1 MEDRLGQAVSP
12 ALQDQQARQWADI
25 NAAVDAAVR
34 ELPNRSM
41 HVDPRLREGPSHAE
55 GAVEGSGLLLDGNWA
70 APARAREATG
80 RACVQAG
87 LHPAVAAAAS
97 VVSLRAVS
105 SAVVAE
111 AEVITVRVSASSGGV
126 CVSLRAR
133 FLVPRSLGGR
143 GGPAVVRARPW
154 GLGGSARRGGTGRG
168 AHGGAWLFGVA
179 VDAYGILQ
187 DRDDVIVWFQ
197 MPLVAP

>member
-1 MEDRLGQAVSP
+1 VSS
-12 ALQDQQARQWADI
+12 ALQDQQGRQWAGI
-25 NAAVDAAVR
+25 SAAVEAAVR
-34 ELPNRSM
+34 ELPSRLM
-41 HVDPRLREGPSHAE
+41 HVDPRLAVGAPHAP
-55 GAVEGSGLLLDGNWA
+55 GGVEGSGLLLEGNWA

-97 VVSLRAVS
+97 VVSLRVVS

-111 AEVITVRVSASSGGV
+111 AESITVRVSASGEVV

-133 FLVPRSLGGR
+133 FLAPRGLDGR
-143 GGPAVVRARPW
+143 GGAAVVRARPW

-179 VDAYGILQ
+179 VDAYGILL
-187 DRDDVIVWFQ
+187 DRADVIVWFQ
-197 MPLVAP
+197 MRLVAP